1 MTARNPLIPLACL
14 VALALAA
21 PAQAQEAGDWTFSA
35 GAHLVA
41 PKSGNGNLAGG
52 ALAADVGDDWKP
64 TITAEYWFS
73 PNWGLEVLAAL
84 PFEHDIRLN
93 GVAAGSTKHLPPT
106 VSLQYHFKGGQ
117 RVTPF
122 VGLGLNYTT
131 FFDEETRGPLAGTE
145 LELDDSWGLAAH
157 GGLDIAVGQ
166 GKWLRLDARWIDIDT
181 DVSVNGAGVGTV
193 EIDPWVYGAA
203 FVWAF

>member
-1 MTARNPLIPLACL
+1 MRPLHLFSPLACAA
-14 VALALAA
+14 ALALAA
-21 PAQAQEAGDWTFSA
+21 PAQAQEAGDWTFSV
-35 GAHLVA
+35 GAHAVS
-41 PKSGNGNLAGG
+41 PKSDNGRLAGG

-64 TITAEYWFS
+64 TVTAEYWLS

-93 GVAAGSTKHLPPT
+93 GVAAGSTQHLPPT
-106 VSLQYHFKGGQ
+106 VSLQYHFRGH

-131 FFDEETRGPLAGTE
+131 FFEEEARGPLAGAD

-157 GGLDIAVGQ
+157 GGLDIAIGEA
-166 GKWLRLDARWIDIDT
+166 KWLRLDARWIDIDT
-181 DVSVNGAGVGTV
+181 DVKVNGVDVGTV
-193 EIDPWVYGAA
+193 AIDPWVYGAS
-203 FVWAF
+203 FVWSF